1 MRPSGPILP
10 MLLLLLAC
18 CSAQPVWL
26 ELDSREIH
34 FDRDFHD
41 HDFDGLNQTD
51 VLRVVAAIKRAAEL
65 IKRDLA
71 REMEV
76 LLGAYRGGLGSF
88 DSFDSHDSH
97 DSLDSHDSPN
107 STIYNITIHND
118 THTNITQ
125 VKHVNIAR
133 HISPPPSPHRL
144 KIHSSRHNHVH
155 AKNHTPT
162 TLNTPS
168 LRNQTHPH
176 NQTHPSRPTH
186 NQSRPVLPHPGKKLV
201 FGARDFKFP
210 VTELLR
216 KRSL

>member
-1 MRPSGPILP
+1 MRPSGPTLP
-10 MLLLLLAC
+10 ILLLLLAC

-26 ELDSREIH
+26 ELDRHEIH
-34 FDRDFHD
+34 FDHDFHD

-88 DSFDSHDSH
+88 DSFDSFDSHDSH

-107 STIYNITIHND
+107 ITIHND
-118 THTNITQ
+118 THTNRTQ
-125 VKHVNIAR
+125 VKHVHIVR

-144 KIHSSRHNHVH
+144 KIHSKRHNHTH
-155 AKNHTPT
+155 AENHTPT
-162 TLNTPS
+162 PLSTPS
-168 LRNQTHPH
+168 LR